1 MNLGIRNAKLRAA
14 LSRLKAYFR
23 NNDLPY
29 IRKTPLELCNDYRRI
44 IGLPD
49 LGKKTYIK
57 YLIDEYENNPLS
69 DIHKKKKP
77 LQKAKKTAAQSEKR
91 KQYIEYIK
99 SEKWREFKNGII
111 KKRGAKCE
119 KCGKTGIMLH
129 AHHLTYERFMTV
141 TFPDLSIKTKAT
153 KGVNEGVNEGVKKV
167 HFKAENELESD
178 IMILCVSCHEME
190 HGRKF
195 DYRENKTNQKPK
207 KHKKKR
213 TDLPKKPKKSAAE
226 KMMNSLS
233 ERDKSISNRFYEV
246 RKKHRL

>member
-29 IRKTPLELCNDYRRI
+29 IRRTPLELCNDYRRI

-119 KCGKTGIMLH
+119 KCGKTDIMLH
-129 AHHLTYERFMTV
+129 AHHLTYERFM
-141 TFPDLSIKTKAT
+141 
-153 KGVNEGVNEGVKKV
+153 
-167 HFKAENELESD
+167 NELESD